1 MAMGQEQI
9 WGSVEEWGIERPG
22 RRRGRKYLKRRRY
35 LRRGIGVL
43 CLFLLLGGLEATGKW
58 PLAIS
63 QSVAIA
69 EEVCTNVEFDVE
81 QQNCPESLWEVC
93 EIAQQ
98 LTDIDLFSEQGNWR
112 RYAFFC
118 RAARVVELWEFY
130 SMPQSEIVGPFKAG
144 TIFERDCYSLRDC
157 TIEIYTEYIYMKS
170 NSVYYPEYFLDS
182 EIVSYDKINEIILSY
197 APFLHSYQVPPRH

>member
-1 MAMGQEQI
+1 MAI
-9 WGSVEEWGIERPG
+9 P
-22 RRRGRKYLKRRRY
+22 
-35 LRRGIGVL
+35 
-43 CLFLLLGGLEATGKW
+43 
-58 PLAIS
+58 

-81 QQNCPESLWEVC
+81 QQNRPESLWEVC